1 MYKKLI
7 QYHHLA
13 FKLGIMKFRK
23 KKEVL
28 EYLGKNEKDVRLLD
42 RMMSRWELVRE
53 NGMYILIDD
62 KKALIEEIK
71 NLREQLSKV
80 SNPDL
85 ENELY
90 EAKVQWEYWEWVA
103 RRYNTL
109 MDLVIKTVYSKIK
122 PLLWSRLEDY
132 EVFRE
137 WVIEDVKK
145 IEKSD

>member
-1 MYKKLI
+1 
-7 QYHHLA
+7 
-13 FKLGIMKFRK
+13 MKFRK

-62 KKALIEEIK
+62 KKTLIEEIK
-71 NLREQLSKV
+71 NLKDQLSRV
-80 SNPDL
+80 SNPKL
-85 ENELY
+85 EEELY
-90 EAKVQWEYWEWVA
+90 EAKIQWEYWEWVA

-137 WVIEDVKK
+137 WIIDDVKK
-145 IEKSD
+145 AEKSD